1 MAVLQEKQLFI
12 TFGIYRLTKNK
23 QHKISLMR
31 KLTWLKLFPKSS
43 YVMGLHIYNYGFVKK
58 KYHEKCKQDTFSMPK
73 AIKQT
78 RLNHWTKDER
88 KDESQ

>member
-58 KYHEKCKQDTFSMPK
+58 KYHEKCKQDTFSMPFHAK
-73 AIKQT
+73 GYKT
-78 RLNHWTKDER
+78 N
-88 KDESQ
+88 

>member
-1 MAVLQEKQLFI
+1 
-12 TFGIYRLTKNK
+12 
-23 QHKISLMR
+23 
-31 KLTWLKLFPKSS
+31 
-43 YVMGLHIYNYGFVKK
+43 MGLPIYNYGFVKK
-58 KYHEKCKQDTFSMPK
+58 KYHEKCKQDTFSCHSMPK